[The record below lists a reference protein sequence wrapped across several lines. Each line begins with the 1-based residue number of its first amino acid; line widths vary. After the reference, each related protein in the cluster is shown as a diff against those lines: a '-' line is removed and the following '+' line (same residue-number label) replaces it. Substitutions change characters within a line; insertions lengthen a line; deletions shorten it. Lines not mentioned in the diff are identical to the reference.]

1 MKELEILL
9 ERFWIIKEQ
18 DKELYYQI
26 KDASPKLKNFLE
38 DKLGYKLIIN
48 PYIIKLEKLPGKP
61 ENWMGIEDF
70 EDRMEYGFLCLLL
83 MFLEDKGPEEQF
95 VLSQITEFV
104 QGTYPGQEKVDWT
117 LYKHRRHLIKVLRF
131 AAEIGLMKVNDGD
144 EQYFA
149 NAVDTEVLYENT
161 GLSKYF
167 MRNFTGNLLYYR
179 HWQDIENEEWVDID
193 KDRGR
198 IRRNR
203 VYRRLVMS
211 PAVYSEGIEDAD
223 YLYIKNYRNM
233 LQKDIEEM
241 LESQLHVHKNGA
253 FVILDEG
260 KNFCDT
266 FPNNKNISDIVLQ
279 MNGLIVEEVKKGSF
293 LKREDDTIH
302 ISMARFEAMIEEC
315 LKRYM
320 EGWSKE
326 YREMKLEKLYNEV
339 IKYMQDFQM
348 IQVNEGTKEVIIMPL
363 AGKVIGCYSK
373 DFTERTEADE

>member
-61 ENWMGIEDF
+61 ESWMGIQDF
-70 EDRMEYGFLCLLL
+70 DDRMEYGFLCLLL

-131 AAEIGLMKVNDGD
+131 ATEIGLMKVNDGD

-167 MRNFTGNLLYYR
+167 MRNFTGNLLHYH
-179 HWQDIENEEWVDID
+179 HWRDIENGEWMDID

-211 PAVYSEGIEDAD
+211 PAVYSEGIDDAD

-253 FVILDEG
+253 FVILDER

-302 ISMARFEAMIEEC
+302 ITMARFEAMIEEC
-315 LKRYM
+315 RKRYM

-339 IKYMQDFQM
+339 IKYMHDFQM
-348 IQVNEGTKEVIIMPL
+348 LQVNEGAKEVIIMPL
-363 AGKVIGCYSK
+363 AGKVTGCYPK
-373 DFTERTEADE
+373 DFTERTESDA